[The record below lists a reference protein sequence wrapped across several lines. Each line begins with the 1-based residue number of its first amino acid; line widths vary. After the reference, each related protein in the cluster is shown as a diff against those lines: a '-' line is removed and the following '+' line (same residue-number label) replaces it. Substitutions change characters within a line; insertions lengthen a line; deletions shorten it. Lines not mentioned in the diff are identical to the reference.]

1 MQESL
6 INNSGAV
13 TVKDVSAKEF
23 IDSFSKHLKK
33 GNKIKM
39 PDVSDLHLKS
49 QCLILSIIFMYIV
62 VPVR

>member
-1 MQESL
+1 MELPDSRIQMQEAL

-39 PDVSDLHLKS
+39 PDVSDPL
-49 QCLILSIIFMYIV
+49 F
-62 VPVR
+62 REN

>member
-1 MQESL
+1 MQEAL

-39 PDVSDLHLKS
+39 PDVSNAFACK
-49 QCLILSIIFMYIV
+49 
-62 VPVR
+62 

>member
-1 MQESL
+1 
-6 INNSGAV
+6 
-13 TVKDVSAKEF
+13 
-23 IDSFSKHLKK
+23 
-33 GNKIKM
+33 M

>member
-1 MQESL
+1 MQEAL

-39 PDVSDLHLKS
+39 PDVSCTL
-49 QCLILSIIFMYIV
+49 
-62 VPVR
+62 REN

>member
-1 MQESL
+1 MQEAL

-39 PDVSDLHLKS
+39 PDVSNT
-49 QCLILSIIFMYIV
+49 FAW
-62 VPVR
+62 